1 MHRSHRSIGVED
13 PGRTLDRVI
22 YEMNVQLIEA
32 KKQVCVAIADEH
44 RLRRT
49 AESHRTEATSW
60 EQRAMLAVRAGDDG
74 LARAALLRKG
84 EAEEL
89 ATTYEAQWLEHK
101 RAVDTL
107 REALHTLDRRIHDA
121 TRQRAQLIARM
132 NRAYAQRTIAATLA
146 HMQGYSPWAPL
157 ERMEDRVMQLEAEV
171 DAVAEIGGSVDLSLE
186 AQFAAL
192 EARTRVDEE
201 LEALK
206 RRLAPQRPRRALPP
220 GLS

>member
-1 MHRSHRSIGVED
+1 MHRNHRAVGADD
-13 PGRTLDRVI
+13 PGRMLDRVI
-22 YEMNVQLIEA
+22 YEMNLQLIEA

-44 RLRRT
+44 RLRRS
-49 AESHRTEATSW
+49 AEGHRAEATSW
-60 EQRAMLAVRAGDDG
+60 EQRAMLAVRAGDDA

-84 EAEEL
+84 EADEL
-89 ATTYEAQWLEHK
+89 ATTYEAQWIEHK
-101 RAVDTL
+101 RSVDTL
-107 REALHTLDRRIHDA
+107 REALHALDRRIHDA

-132 NRAYAQRTIAATLA
+132 NRAYAQRTIAATLS
-146 HMQGYSPWAPL
+146 HLNGYAPWAPL

-171 DAVAEIGGSVDLSLE
+171 DAVAEIGGGVDVSLE

-206 RRLAPQRPRRALPP
+206 LRLARQHPRRALPP
-220 GLS
+220 GPS

>member
-1 MHRSHRSIGVED
+1 
-13 PGRTLDRVI
+13 
-22 YEMNVQLIEA
+22 
-32 KKQVCVAIADEH
+32 
-44 RLRRT
+44 
-49 AESHRTEATSW
+49 
-60 EQRAMLAVRAGDDG
+60 
-74 LARAALLRKG
+74 
-84 EAEEL
+84 
-89 ATTYEAQWLEHK
+89 
-101 RAVDTL
+101 
-107 REALHTLDRRIHDA
+107 
-121 TRQRAQLIARM
+121 
-132 NRAYAQRTIAATLA
+132 
-146 HMQGYSPWAPL
+146 MQGYSPWAPL